1 MFPKTKR
8 KYLYG
13 SSEYRET
20 VIPGAFLN
28 GQPLTY
34 RMLLQNLGTEV
45 AQSYKK
51 DIWLD
56 VLDTKLKKAEK
67 QNVSLF
73 IITDL
78 RFLHEYN
85 YLRKNN
91 FTIIRVLRKNIN
103 TMTHISETEQDILN
117 NDDFDYIVDNNF
129 SINILKD
136 KIEKLKSETQPSAGD
151 VPLRDSFG
159 DFGDPGHVLLD
170 AVAECEREISPLPGG
185 CGLRSRNAIVV
196 YLEDGER

>member
-1 MFPKTKR
+1 MLKIAVSGKAKSGKDTFSKLLEKSLENKINNFNGIRSFSFADPIKKIIKIMFPKTKN

-13 SSEYRET
+13 PSEYRET

-28 GQPLTY
+28 EQPLTY
-34 RMLLQNLGTEV
+34 RMLLQNIGTEV

-56 VLDTKLKKAEK
+56 VLDIRLKKAEK
-67 QNVSLF
+67 QKVSLF

-85 YLRKNN
+85 YLRKND

-117 NDDFDYIVDNNF
+117 NNDFDYIVDNNH
-129 SINILKD
+129 SINILKNE
-136 KIEKLKSETQPSAGD
+136 IEKLS
-151 VPLRDSFG
+151 VN
-159 DFGDPGHVLLD
+159 LLK
-170 AVAECEREISPLPGG
+170 
-185 CGLRSRNAIVV
+185 
-196 YLEDGER
+196 